1 MQVVLEDGRVIQED
15 VPEVTVNTTEDRQ
28 SHVESDAED
37 RDIADNDWMPV
48 SITDGNDDMASD
60 RHNVVGD
67 RLFRNTRTKDVLQQS
82 STTAAAQVR
91 SLKEIR
97 CHINCLKLRR

>member
-15 VPEVTVNTTEDRQ
+15 VPEVTVDTTEDRQ

-37 RDIADNDWMPV
+37 RDIADNDWMPI
-48 SITDGNDDMASD
+48 SITDGNDDRASD

-67 RLFRNTRTKDVLQQS
+67 RQFRNTRTKDVLQQS

-91 SLKEIR
+91 SLKKIR
-97 CHINCLKLRR
+97 CHINSLKLRR